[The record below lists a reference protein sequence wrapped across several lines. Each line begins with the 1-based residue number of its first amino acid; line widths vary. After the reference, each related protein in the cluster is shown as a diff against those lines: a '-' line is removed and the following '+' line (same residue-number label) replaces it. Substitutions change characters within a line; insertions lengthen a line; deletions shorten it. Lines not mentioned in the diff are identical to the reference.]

1 MLSAARTKV
10 SEWYPGLQQSDLFYV
25 FARKQAD
32 YEDFHNSLLSFADLI
47 YEDMLVCGS
56 KLPSTRGRF
65 HKVYR
70 ATTGLLSETPPSLV
84 MMDQDAVSMWAEI
97 CSKEYVGIRKRDDA
111 AKISDFAADR
121 LTWVSSNSKAGAIL
135 PWLAHPRSA
144 SVQNHMLD
152 AVQAYCQGDPDW
164 HTVPASRL
172 PPPSG
177 MPGHRRSRVD
187 TLLSK
192 LKSMPFKMRR
202 LPDDRIISNLIETVS
217 HISLTPFRETRNSK

>member
-1 MLSAARTKV
+1 MSEDSATCSISLARR
-10 SEWYPGLQQSDLFYV
+10 E
-25 FARKQAD
+25 AD
-32 YEDFHNSLLSFADLI
+32 YEDFRKELLYLAKSTVQDVLDCRSDKSPSLRDRFGRV
-47 YEDMLVCGS
+47 YE
-56 KLPSTRGRF
+56 
-65 HKVYR
+65 
-70 ATTGLLSETPPSLV
+70 ATIGLLSETSNSLV
-84 MMDQDAVSMWAEI
+84 MMDQNAVSRWAEI
-97 CSKEYVGIRKRDDA
+97 CSKEYAGIRKCDDA
-111 AKISDFAADR
+111 AKVSDFAADR
-121 LTWVSSNSKAGAIL
+121 LTWVSSISKAGAVL
-135 PWLAHPRSA
+135 PWLAHSRSA
-144 SVQNHMLD
+144 SVQTHMLD

-202 LPDDRIISNLIETVS
+202 LPDDRIIRNLIETVS